1 MVFGEWTQ
9 QQALRPRDHVY
20 IRSGYSSPGPASCS
34 QHTLLRVPRTQGGGK
49 WPFSLFSPERS
60 DADGLSLRHEHLL
73 PGMSLDFVM
82 KHCYGTSGLPGTVLR
97 AF

>member
-34 QHTLLRVPRTQGGGK
+34 QHTLLRVPG
-49 WPFSLFSPERS
+49 
-60 DADGLSLRHEHLL
+60 
-73 PGMSLDFVM
+73 
-82 KHCYGTSGLPGTVLR
+82 LR
-97 AF
+97 AGVSGHSPCSPQREVMPMDCL